1 MKPKHI
7 IFNLIF
13 FALIVPQFIVAQT
26 KSTKM
31 LAKFIITD
39 ATINGVDASPK
50 YIDEGAYLV
59 FYSIGDDENQLYM
72 ANFWPKSNTQSS
84 GKIYG
89 AETSTTKA
97 DTENYRMD
105 YCSFNW
111 SYKNTYDEKKGTAK
125 VEVIKIFK
133 PAGVAF
139 VIKIIPEDLD
149 VLIYKG
155 YMEGTLDFSAFK

>member
-1 MKPKHI
+1 MKLKHI
-7 IFNLIF
+7 LFNLIF
-13 FALIVPQFIVAQT
+13 FALIVPQFIVAQ
-26 KSTKM
+26 SNNTKM
-31 LAKFIITD
+31 LAKFVITD
-39 ATINGVDASPK
+39 ATINGVDTSPQ
-50 YIDEGAYLV
+50 YISEGAYLV
-59 FYSIGDDENQLYM
+59 FYTVEGIDNELFM

-89 AETSTTKA
+89 AETSSSKA
-97 DTENYRMD
+97 DNENYRLD

-149 VLIYKG
+149 VFIYKG
-155 YMEGTLDFSAFK
+155 YMEGTVDFSAFN

>member
-1 MKPKHI
+1 MKKLVTQIGI
-7 IFNLIF
+7 IFGILF
-13 FALIVPQFIVAQT
+13 PQFSVAEVIT
-26 KSTKM
+26 CKE

-39 ATINGVDASPK
+39 ATINGDDVSSQ

-59 FYSIGDDENQLYM
+59 FYTVEGINENIHM
-72 ANFWPKSNTQSS
+72 ANFWPKSNSQSY
-84 GKIYG
+84 GEIFG
-89 AETSTTKA
+89 AEISTTEA
-97 DTENYRMD
+97 DSANYKMD

-111 SYKNTYDEKKGTAK
+111 SYKNTYDDKKGTAK

-155 YMEGTLDFSAFK
+155 YMEGTLDFSAFQ